1 MNRLLKYIYTLS
13 VPGIPRRR
21 HFGLDEIGKIDMGC
35 LSSAQASPT
44 VVTIEN
50 RQRSNASSLP
60 PKHEQSRVHED
71 RSLIEPEASKKQ
83 FKGKAQIETKPDV
96 FVLKSEDTDSYG
108 GRSRSEESIE
118 LYNEQGKTDNH
129 VVYNVTDDDGRRSR
143 CSEESIE
150 LYNGPETNE
159 NVIYNVE
166 EATNIAKTSQ
176 SEQELPKEEH
186 KMDKANNKERDTPQN
201 SDVIQRQE
209 VDDIPEYPTVFR
221 NSRHGNK
228 SEDADSG
235 FENPEIASVSAYSP
249 DDNSDDDMF

>member
-108 GRSRSEESIE
+108 GRSGSEESIE
-118 LYNEQGKTDNH
+118 LYNEQGETDNH
-129 VVYNVTDDDGRRSR
+129 VIYNVTDDDGRRSR
-143 CSEESIE
+143 SEKSIE

-166 EATNIAKTSQ
+166 KATNIAKTSQ

-186 KMDKANNKERDTPQN
+186 TRTRRTTRKGPRLRIVT
-201 SDVIQRQE
+201 
-209 VDDIPEYPTVFR
+209 
-221 NSRHGNK
+221 
-228 SEDADSG
+228 
-235 FENPEIASVSAYSP
+235 
-249 DDNSDDDMF
+249 

>member
-118 LYNEQGKTDNH
+118 LYN
-129 VVYNVTDDDGRRSR
+129 
-143 CSEESIE
+143 
-150 LYNGPETNE
+150 GPETNE

-186 KMDKANNKERDTPQN
+186 KMDKANNKERATPQN

>member
-1 MNRLLKYIYTLS
+1 
-13 VPGIPRRR
+13 
-21 HFGLDEIGKIDMGC
+21 MGC

-50 RQRSNASSLP
+50 RQR
-60 PKHEQSRVHED
+60 K
-71 RSLIEPEASKKQ
+71 PEASKKQ

-118 LYNEQGKTDNH
+118 LYNEQGETDNH

-143 CSEESIE
+143 SEESIE

-186 KMDKANNKERDTPQN
+186 KMDKTNNKERATPQN

-221 NSRHGNK
+221 NSRQGNK

>member
-1 MNRLLKYIYTLS
+1 
-13 VPGIPRRR
+13 
-21 HFGLDEIGKIDMGC
+21 MGC
-35 LSSAQASPT
+35 LSSAQASPS

-71 RSLIEPEASKKQ
+71 NY
-83 FKGKAQIETKPDV
+83 
-96 FVLKSEDTDSYG
+96 EDG
-108 GRSRSEESIE
+108 RRSRSEESIE
-118 LYNEQGKTDNH
+118 LYNELPETDNH
-129 VVYNVTDDDGRRSR
+129 VIYNVPKDDGRRSR
-143 CSEESIE
+143 SEESIK
-150 LYNGPETNE
+150 LYKGPETDE
-159 NVIYNVE
+159 NVIYNDE

-176 SEQELPKEEH
+176 SEQELPIQEH
-186 KMDKANNKERDTPQN
+186 KMDKGNNKERTTPQN

-209 VDDIPEYPTVFR
+209 VDDVTQEYPTVYR

-228 SEDADSG
+228 SEDTDSG

>member
-1 MNRLLKYIYTLS
+1 
-13 VPGIPRRR
+13 
-21 HFGLDEIGKIDMGC
+21 MGC

-44 VVTIEN
+44 VVAIEN

-71 RSLIEPEASKKQ
+71 NY
-83 FKGKAQIETKPDV
+83 
-96 FVLKSEDTDSYG
+96 EDG
-108 GRSRSEESIE
+108 RRSRSEESIE
-118 LYNEQGKTDNH
+118 LYNEPE
-129 VVYNVTDDDGRRSR
+129 TDDRVIYNLTEGDDMRSR
-143 CSEESIE
+143 CGESIE
-150 LYNGPETNE
+150 LYNELPETDNHVIYNVPKDDGRGRRSRSEESIKLYKGPETDE

-176 SEQELPKEEH
+176 SEQELPKQEH
-186 KMDKANNKERDTPQN
+186 KMDKANNKERTTPQN

-209 VDDIPEYPTVFR
+209 VDDVTQEYPTVYR

-228 SEDADSG
+228 SEDTDSG

>member
-1 MNRLLKYIYTLS
+1 MCPLPLIPF

-71 RSLIEPEASKKQ
+71 NY
-83 FKGKAQIETKPDV
+83 
-96 FVLKSEDTDSYG
+96 EDG
-108 GRSRSEESIE
+108 RRSRSEESIE
-118 LYNEQGKTDNH
+118 LYNELPKTDNH
-129 VVYNVTDDDGRRSR
+129 VIYNVPKDDGRRSR
-143 CSEESIE
+143 SEESIK
-150 LYNGPETNE
+150 LYKGPETDE

-176 SEQELPKEEH
+176 SEQELPKQEH
-186 KMDKANNKERDTPQN
+186 KMDKANNKERTTPQN

-209 VDDIPEYPTVFR
+209 VDDVTQEYPTVYR

-228 SEDADSG
+228 SEDTDSG

>member
-1 MNRLLKYIYTLS
+1 
-13 VPGIPRRR
+13 
-21 HFGLDEIGKIDMGC
+21 MGC

-71 RSLIEPEASKKQ
+71 NY
-83 FKGKAQIETKPDV
+83 
-96 FVLKSEDTDSYG
+96 EDG
-108 GRSRSEESIE
+108 RRSRSEESIE
-118 LYNEQGKTDNH
+118 LYNELPETDNH
-129 VVYNVTDDDGRRSR
+129 VIYNVPKDDGRRSR
-143 CSEESIE
+143 SEESIK
-150 LYNGPETNE
+150 LYKGPETDE

-176 SEQELPKEEH
+176 SEQELPKQEH
-186 KMDKANNKERDTPQN
+186 KMDKANNKERTTPQN

-209 VDDIPEYPTVFR
+209 GDDVTQEYPTVYR

-228 SEDADSG
+228 SEDTDSG

>member
-1 MNRLLKYIYTLS
+1 
-13 VPGIPRRR
+13 
-21 HFGLDEIGKIDMGC
+21 MGC
-35 LSSAQASPT
+35 LSSAQASPS

-71 RSLIEPEASKKQ
+71 NY
-83 FKGKAQIETKPDV
+83 
-96 FVLKSEDTDSYG
+96 EDG
-108 GRSRSEESIE
+108 RRSRSEESIE
-118 LYNEQGKTDNH
+118 LYNELPKTDNH
-129 VVYNVTDDDGRRSR
+129 VIYNVPKDDGRGRRSR
-143 CSEESIE
+143 SEESIK
-150 LYNGPETNE
+150 LYKGPETDE

-176 SEQELPKEEH
+176 SEQELPKQEH
-186 KMDKANNKERDTPQN
+186 KMDKANNKERTTPQN

-209 VDDIPEYPTVFR
+209 VDDVTQEYPTVYR

-228 SEDADSG
+228 SEDTDSG

>member
-1 MNRLLKYIYTLS
+1 
-13 VPGIPRRR
+13 
-21 HFGLDEIGKIDMGC
+21 MGC

-44 VVTIEN
+44 VVAIEN

-60 PKHEQSRVHED
+60 PKHERSRVHKDTYED
-71 RSLIEPEASKKQ
+71 GR
-83 FKGKAQIETKPDV
+83 
-96 FVLKSEDTDSYG
+96 
-108 GRSRSEESIE
+108 RSRSEESIE
-118 LYNEQGKTDNH
+118 LYNELPKTDNH
-129 VVYNVTDDDGRRSR
+129 VIYNVPKDDGRRSR
-143 CSEESIE
+143 SEESKK
-150 LYNGPETNE
+150 LYKGPESDE

-176 SEQELPKEEH
+176 SEQELPKQEH
-186 KMDKANNKERDTPQN
+186 KMDKANNKERTTPQN

-209 VDDIPEYPTVFR
+209 VDDVTQEYPTVYR

-228 SEDADSG
+228 SEDTDSG

>member
-60 PKHEQSRVHED
+60 PKHEQSQVHED
-71 RSLIEPEASKKQ
+71 RSWVEPEVSKKQ
-83 FKGKAQIETKPDV
+83 FKGKAQIETKPNV
-96 FVLKSEDTDSYG
+96 FVSKREDTHDDDRRSRSEESVELYNEPETDKHVIFNG
-108 GRSRSEESIE
+108 KEDDGRRSRSEESIE
-118 LYNEQGKTDNH
+118 LYKGLETD
-129 VVYNVTDDDGRRSR
+129 
-143 CSEESIE
+143 
-150 LYNGPETNE
+150 E

-166 EATNIAKTSQ
+166 EATDIAKTNQ
-176 SEQELPKEEH
+176 SEQELPKQDH
-186 KMDKANNKERDTPQN
+186 KMDKANNKERSTPKN
-201 SDVIQRQE
+201 SDVIQRHE
-209 VDDIPEYPTVFR
+209 VDDVTQEYPTVYR

-228 SEDADSG
+228 SEDTDSG